1 MTSGRPPRQ
10 RVVLSHRR
18 GTRMVHTRVEVQ
30 QQTNVGDA
38 LVRGL
43 MRAQLGLALRLA
55 ALVGG
60 GLAAMALANSIFP
73 DLSAVTA
80 LGIRLNWLLLGVL
93 VYPVLYGSGWLF
105 VRLAEEA
112 ERDFVSVVEGVVE
125 EVVEEGAATIADEG
139 PRR

>member
-1 MTSGRPPRQ
+1 
-10 RVVLSHRR
+10 
-18 GTRMVHTRVEVQ
+18 MVHTRVEVQ

-43 MRAQLGLALRLA
+43 MLAQLGLALRLA